1 MTETFVYKDVILP
14 KRLQGIIN
22 CMADVESCREEL
34 GKLGSQWDLLTILG
48 QMGGTRTDMTGIRM
62 AFQDLT
68 VELLSQLGL
77 ESLKKTVQDISAKA
91 QVVVDIVIRNLFER
105 TADIGFLATDD
116 DIRDFLSEI
125 KLFKAKDEGASHDRR
140 KHTAAIVKRFEEYV
154 AKYSVYFDIVLLD
167 TEGRVVARL
176 DEMQKVEQS
185 KDPLIREALCTTG
198 DYVEIFRAT
207 DLLPNAG
214 DSLVYAYRVTQ
225 NNDAGSRALGVLALC
240 FRFQNEMDGV
250 FKNLK
255 SEDDWAVIT
264 LLDKEG
270 KVIASSDGW
279 HVPIGAT
286 MELALDAEY
295 RIVPFAG
302 RQYLAKTCQTK
313 GYEGF
318 FGLGWLGHVML
329 PLDHA
334 FDQSGDSDLKQRVEE
349 TILEAVMS
357 DPQLF
362 SEELRGIPIQADQIQ
377 SELERTVW
385 NGNVCESDSS
395 SKVLL
400 WNISRA
406 GSRTKAVFEE
416 SIGNLHET
424 VVSAI
429 LGDVEFQ
436 AALGVD
442 IMDRNLYERANDC
455 RWWALTSA
463 FRRLLAKPQ
472 VEAGDRRKIS
482 EILQYINGLYT
493 VYTNLF
499 VYDSRGRILAVSNPA
514 EEEIVDSI
522 LSEKWVAQTLS
533 LRNSQRYS
541 VSPYEKTDLYNG
553 RHTYVYGASIT
564 DLNDPSRVLGGIG
577 IVFDSEPQ
585 FEAMLKDSLPRNNRD
600 EISKGCLGIF
610 ADRNQ
615 TIISSTDPA
624 HTVGEKL
631 DIEAE
636 LFSLP
641 NGEKTS
647 CILEYRGQYYAVGA
661 CTSFG
666 YREYKVS
673 DSYRNDIIGLVFV
686 PLAKVQE
693 PKAGAALRR
702 EFGMDIGRA
711 RTGGEDCVEMATFY
725 IGAKWLGVNAQCVV
739 EAVNFQG
746 VSAIPGAHP
755 IVRGKMLYNNHVIP
769 VLLIHSE
776 LRAAKP
782 ADESYSS
789 VVVVQYMDEN
799 DKKQLIGIVV
809 DSLGE
814 ISEIDKSRI
823 VDSPSLFDSKGLAK
837 SVVKPDLGSECSD
850 MFVELNLE
858 RLIEC
863 LTEGIP
869 DELAAEFNELN
880 AQFQA

>member
-14 KRLQGIIN
+14 KRLQGVIN

-48 QMGGTRTDMTGIRM
+48 QMGGTRTDMTGTRM
-62 AFQDLT
+62 GFQGLT
-68 VELLSQLGL
+68 AELLSQLGL

-116 DIRDFLSEI
+116 DIRDFLNEI
-125 KLFKAKDEGASHDRR
+125 KMYKAEDEGAGHDRR
-140 KHTAAIVKRFEEYV
+140 RLTAAMVKRFREYV
-154 AKYSVYFDIVLLD
+154 AKYSVYFDIVLMD
-167 TEGRVVARL
+167 PEGHVAARL
-176 DEMQKVEQS
+176 DDKQPLEQS
-185 KDPLIREALCTTG
+185 KDPLIREALATRG
-198 DYVEIFRAT
+198 EYVEIFRET

-225 NNDAGSRALGVLALC
+225 NNDPSSRPLGVLALC

-250 FKNLK
+250 FRNLK
-255 SEDDWAVIT
+255 SEDDWAVMT
-264 LLDKEG
+264 LLNKDGE
-270 KVIASSDGW
+270 VIASSDEY
-279 HVPIGAT
+279 HVPIGAK

-295 RIVPFAG
+295 RVVRFAG
-302 RQYLAKTCQTK
+302 REYLAKTCKTT

-362 SEELRGIPIQADQIQ
+362 SQELRGIPIQADQIQ

-385 NGNVCESDSS
+385 NGNVCESDAS

-463 FRRLLAKPQ
+463 FRRLLAQ
-472 VEAGDRRKIS
+472 ETVSAGDRRKITD
-482 EILQYINGLYT
+482 ILQYINGLYT

-499 VYDSRGRILAVSNPA
+499 VYNAKGEILAVSNPA
-514 EEEIVDSI
+514 EEEIVGAI
-522 LSEKWVAQTLS
+522 INERWVSQTLA
-533 LRNSQRYS
+533 LRDSQRYS
-541 VSPYEKTDLYNG
+541 VSPFEKSNLYNG
-553 RHTYVYGASIT
+553 RHTYIYGASIT
-564 DLNDPSRVLGGIG
+564 DVRDSSRVLGGIG

-585 FEAMLKDSLPRNNRD
+585 FEAMLKDSLPRNNKD
-600 EISKGCLGIF
+600 EVSEGCFGIF

-624 HTVGEKL
+624 HPVGEKL
-631 DIEAE
+631 NIGAE
-636 LFSLP
+636 FFSLP

-647 CILEYRGQYYAVGA
+647 RIIEYRGQYYAVGA

-673 DSYRNDIIGLVFV
+673 DSYRNDIIGLVFA

-693 PKAGAALRR
+693 QKAPIGLRR

-711 RTGGEDCVEMATFY
+711 RTGGLDCVEMATFY

-739 EAVNFQG
+739 EAVNFKG

-782 ADESYSS
+782 ADESRSS
-789 VVVVQYMDEN
+789 VIVVQYTDEN

-814 ISEIDKSRI
+814 IPEIDKSRI
-823 VDSPSLFDSKGLAK
+823 VESPSLFDRKGLAR
-837 SVVKPDLGSECSD
+837 SVVKPDPGSECSE

-858 RLIEC
+858 RLIDC
-863 LTEGIP
+863 LTDDIQ
-869 DELAAEFNELN
+869 DELAAEFKQLN